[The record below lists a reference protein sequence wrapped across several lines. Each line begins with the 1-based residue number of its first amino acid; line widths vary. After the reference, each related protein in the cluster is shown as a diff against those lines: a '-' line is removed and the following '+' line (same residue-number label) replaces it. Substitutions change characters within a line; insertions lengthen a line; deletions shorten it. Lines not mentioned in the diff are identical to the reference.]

1 LVNIAS
7 YFITFVFRKILNKEM
22 LDINKIRTDFP
33 ILSQKVNG
41 KPLVYFDNGATSQ
54 KPQVV
59 IDAIATYYEEINAN
73 IHRGVHTL
81 SQLATDAY
89 EASRAKIQKHI
100 NAKFPHEIIFTS
112 GTTHGIN
119 LVTNGFASIL
129 KSGDEVLVSAM
140 EHHSNIVPW
149 QMLCEKTGATLRV
162 IPMNEKGELI
172 LSAYDELVSE
182 KTKIVTVN
190 HISNA
195 LGTINPIKYMIDKA
209 HEVGAA
215 ILIDGAQAVSHLKP
229 DVQDLDCDFYVFSG
243 HKMFGPTGT
252 GILYGKESWLNTLP
266 PYQGG
271 GEMIKEVTFE
281 KTTYADLPHK
291 FEAGTPNIAGG
302 IVLGTAVDYI
312 NSIGIENIQE
322 QEKELL
328 DYGTKKLL
336 EIEGLKIFGTATT
349 KTSVISFNIEGIHP
363 YDIGTIIDKLGIAV
377 RTGHH
382 CAQPV
387 MNFFNIPGTIRAS
400 FAFYNTKE
408 EIDLMVEAV
417 KKAKLMLS

>member
-1 LVNIAS
+1 MFDVQ
-7 YFITFVFRKILNKEM
+7 
-22 LDINKIRTDFP
+22 KIRTDFP
-33 ILSQKVNG
+33 ILTQKVNG

-54 KPQVV
+54 KPKVV
-59 IDAIATYYEEINAN
+59 IDAISEYYQEINAN

-89 EASRAKIQKHI
+89 ENSRTTIKRHL
-100 NAKFPHEIIFTS
+100 NARHAHEVLFTS

-119 LVTNGFASIL
+119 LVANGFAALL
-129 KSGDEVLVSAM
+129 KAGDEVLVSAL

-149 QMLCEKTGATLRV
+149 QMLCEKTGATLKV
-162 IPMNEKGELI
+162 IPMNEAGELI
-172 LSAYDELVSE
+172 MAEFDRLLSE

-209 HEVGAA
+209 HEFGAA
-215 ILIDGAQAVSHLKP
+215 ILIDGAQAVPHLKP
-229 DVQDLDCDFYVFSG
+229 DVQALDCDFYAFSG
-243 HKMFGPTGT
+243 HKMCGPTGT
-252 GILYGKESWLNTLP
+252 GILYGKEEWLNKLP

-281 KTTYADLPHK
+281 KTTYAELPHK
-291 FEAGTPNIAGG
+291 FEAGTPHIAGG
-302 IVLGTAVDYI
+302 IALGTAIAYL
-312 NSIGIENIQE
+312 NGIGFENIQQ

-328 DYGTKKLL
+328 AYATQQLL
-336 EIEGLKIFGTATT
+336 EIEGLKIFGTAKE

-363 YDIGTIIDKLGIAV
+363 YDIGSIVDKLGIAV

-382 CAQPV
+382 CTQPI
-387 MNFFNIPGTIRAS
+387 MSFFNIPGTVRAS

-408 EIDLMVEAV
+408 EIDVLVAAV
-417 KKAKLMLS
+417 KRAQMMLS

>member
-1 LVNIAS
+1 MFDVQKVRA
-7 YFITFVFRKILNKEM
+7 
-22 LDINKIRTDFP
+22 DFP

-59 IDAIATYYEEINAN
+59 IDAISKYYSEINAN

-89 EASRAKIQKHI
+89 EVSRNTIQNHL
-100 NAKFPHEIIFTS
+100 NAKHNHEIIFTS
-112 GTTHGIN
+112 GTTFGIN
-119 LVTNGFASIL
+119 LVANGFASL
-129 KSGDEVLVSAM
+129 LQAGDEVMVSAL

-149 QMLCEKTGATLRV
+149 QFLCEKTGAKLVV

-172 LSAYDELVSE
+172 LSEFDNLLSE
-182 KTKIVTVN
+182 KTKIVTLN

-195 LGTINPIKYMIDKA
+195 LGTVNPIEYIIKKA
-209 HEVGAA
+209 HGVGAA
-215 ILIDGAQAVSHLKP
+215 VLIDGAQAAPHLRP
-229 DVQDLDCDFYVFSG
+229 NVQALDCDFYVFSG
-243 HKMFGPTGT
+243 HKVCGPTGV
-252 GILYGKESWLNTLP
+252 GILYGKEEWLRKLP

-271 GEMIKEVTFE
+271 GEMIAEVTFE

-291 FEAGTPNIAGG
+291 FEAGTPNISGG
-302 IVLGTAVDYI
+302 IVLGTAIDYM
-312 NSIGIENIQE
+312 NSIGFDNIAAYE
-322 QEKELL
+322 QELL
-328 DYGTKKLL
+328 DYGTKRLQ
-336 EIEGLKIFGTATT
+336 EIEGLTIYGTSENKA
-349 KTSVISFNIEGIHP
+349 SVISFNIEGIHP

-382 CAQPV
+382 CAQPI

-408 EIDLMVEAV
+408 EIDIFVEAV
-417 KKAKLMLS
+417 KKAQMMLS

>member
-1 LVNIAS
+1 MKMFDVQKVRA
-7 YFITFVFRKILNKEM
+7 
-22 LDINKIRTDFP
+22 DFP

-59 IDAIATYYEEINAN
+59 IDAISKYYNEINAN

-89 EASRAKIQKHI
+89 EVSRNTIQNHL
-100 NAKFPHEIIFTS
+100 NAKHNHEIIFTS
-112 GTTHGIN
+112 GTTFGIN
-119 LVTNGFASIL
+119 LVANGFASFL
-129 KSGDEVLVSAM
+129 NAGDEVMVSAL

-149 QMLCEKTGATLRV
+149 QFLCERTGAKLVV

-172 LSAYDELVSE
+172 LSEFDKLLSD

-195 LGTINPIKYMIDKA
+195 LGTVNPIEYIIKKA
-209 HEVGAA
+209 HGVGAA
-215 ILIDGAQAVSHLKP
+215 VLIDGAQATPHLRP
-229 DVQDLDCDFYVFSG
+229 DVQALDCDFYVFSG
-243 HKMFGPTGT
+243 HKVCGPTGV
-252 GILYGKESWLNTLP
+252 GILYGKEEWLRKLP

-271 GEMIKEVTFE
+271 GEMIAEVTFE

-291 FEAGTPNIAGG
+291 FEAGTPNIEGG
-302 IVLGTAVDYI
+302 IVLGTAIDYM
-312 NSIGIENIQE
+312 NSIGFDNIAAYE
-322 QEKELL
+322 QELL
-328 DYGTKKLL
+328 DYGTKRLQ
-336 EIEGLKIFGTATT
+336 EIEGITIYGTSENKA
-349 KTSVISFNIEGIHP
+349 SVISFNIEGIHP

-382 CAQPV
+382 CAQPI

-408 EIDLMVEAV
+408 EIDIFVEAV
-417 KKAKLMLS
+417 KKAQMMLS

>member
-1 LVNIAS
+1 
-7 YFITFVFRKILNKEM
+7 M
-22 LDINKIRTDFP
+22 LDLQKIRADFP
-33 ILSQKVNG
+33 ILTQKVNG

-59 IDAIATYYEEINAN
+59 IDAISKYYQEINAN

-89 EASRAKIQKHI
+89 ETSRGKIQQHI
-100 NAKFPHEIIFTS
+100 NAKFAHEVLFTS

-119 LVTNGFASIL
+119 LVANGFASIL
-129 KSGDEVLVSAM
+129 KSGDEVLVSAL

-149 QMLCEKTGATLRV
+149 QMLCEKTGAILRV
-162 IPMNEKGELI
+162 IPMDENGELI
-172 LSAYDELVSE
+172 LSEFDKLVSD

-195 LGTINPIKYMIDKA
+195 LGTVNPIKYMIEKA
-209 HEVGAA
+209 HEFGSA
-215 ILIDGAQAVSHLKP
+215 ILIDGAQAVPHLKP
-229 DVQDLDCDFYVFSG
+229 DVQELDCDFYVFSG
-243 HKMFGPTGT
+243 HKICGPTGT
-252 GILYGKESWLNTLP
+252 GILYGKEAWLNKLP

-281 KTTYADLPHK
+281 KTTYAELPHK

-302 IVLGTAVDYI
+302 IALGTAVDYM
-312 NSIGIENIQE
+312 NEIGFENIQI

-328 DYGTKKLL
+328 DYGTKRLL
-336 EIEGLKIFGTATT
+336 EIEGLKIYGTAKD

-382 CAQPV
+382 CAQPI
-387 MNFFNIPGTIRAS
+387 MDFFKIPGTIRAS

-408 EIDLMVEAV
+408 EIDIFVESV
-417 KKAKLMLS
+417 KRAQLMLS

>member
-1 LVNIAS
+1 
-7 YFITFVFRKILNKEM
+7 M
-22 LDINKIRTDFP
+22 LDIQKIRADFP

-59 IDAIATYYEEINAN
+59 IDAIAKYYQEINAN

-89 EASRAKIQKHI
+89 EISRAKVQNHI
-100 NAKFPHEIIFTS
+100 NAKFLHEVLFTS
-112 GTTHGIN
+112 GTTFGIN
-119 LVTNGFASIL
+119 LVANGFASIL
-129 KSGDEVLVSAM
+129 KPGDEVLVSAL

-149 QMLCEKTGATLRV
+149 QMLCEKTGATLKV
-162 IPMNEKGELI
+162 IPMSENGELI
-172 LSAYDELVSE
+172 MSEYDKLLSP

-215 ILIDGAQAVSHLKP
+215 VLIDGAQAVPHLKP
-229 DVQDLDCDFYVFSG
+229 DVQALDCDFYVFSG
-243 HKMFGPTGT
+243 HKMCGPTGT
-252 GILYGKESWLNTLP
+252 GILYGKEAWLNKLP

-302 IVLGTAVDYI
+302 IVLGTAIDYM
-312 NSIGIENIQE
+312 NEIGFENIQK
-322 QEKELL
+322 QELELL
-328 DYGTKKLL
+328 NHATKRLL
-336 EIEGLKIFGTATT
+336 EIDGLKIFGTGKE
-349 KTSVISFNIEGIHP
+349 KTSVVSFNIDGIHP

-382 CAQPV
+382 CAQPI
-387 MNFFNIPGTIRAS
+387 MNFFGIPGTIRAS
-400 FAFYNTKE
+400 FSFYNTKE
-408 EIDLMVEAV
+408 EIDIMVEAV
-417 KKAKLMLS
+417 KRAQMMLS